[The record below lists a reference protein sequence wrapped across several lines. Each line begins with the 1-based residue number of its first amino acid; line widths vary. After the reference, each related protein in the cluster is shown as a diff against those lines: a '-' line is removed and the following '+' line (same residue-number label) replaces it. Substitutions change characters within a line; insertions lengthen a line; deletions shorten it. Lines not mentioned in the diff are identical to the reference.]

1 MSRFARSQERFAI
14 LTRFTTFFYLLVMAF
29 AAIWAGVR
37 ALQWQKTPFIG
48 AFVEHTLVLNGV
60 GPMEPGPEWELYR
73 LEHQFGPQIVAING
87 EEVPDDE
94 TYYQILRQFHP
105 GETVVVTLEYED
117 GRQTSYP
124 ITLHRFP
131 RSSQLT
137 FFVVPYFLGLVFLL
151 IAWWVFL
158 ARQEEV
164 AGRIF
169 TWLSASL
176 GIIALGLFS
185 VYTDHSLTYLWVFSL
200 GMTAATFIDL
210 IFFFPQHTRL
220 VIRYPWVRAFPYLVA
235 AALVI
240 RAYPSLF
247 NYELPRLYAERWAGL
262 YAYAGL
268 AALTFLGGL
277 VLYAL
282 FSSSPIIRSQ
292 ARMVLG
298 GSVLAFAPLLAWIG
312 WTTVRGQAINFS
324 PFLLFPFVF
333 FPAALAYSIL
343 RYRLLRAD
351 YLLSRTLFLMAL
363 GAFSVLGYA
372 AMVSGLG
379 LLSQSVLHNYNLT
392 GPFISGLLILVLA
405 LLFLPLRA
413 RMERIIDD
421 IFFRNQQVY
430 EARLQQ
436 FAHDLT
442 GTLDLNGITNALR
455 KQVIE
460 TLSPDP
466 VHVYIY
472 DPATERYIAMPDE
485 QGVRTSDVTFPRN
498 SPLVQWLRN
507 EHLPLYIADE
517 TFLPAPLEGLST
529 RLALLQAVLFVA
541 IPGQEDLNGWLAV
554 GVRLS
559 GDNYSSNDINFL
571 ENLCTQTALAVER
584 VQSVNNLQRR
594 LQELNA
600 LTRVAQGVNITLEFD
615 DILELIYA
623 QTYQII
629 PVDDLHIT
637 LYDEN
642 GDYYYYAFCLENSE
656 RLNDRENKRLP
667 VRYGLEPWIIQ
678 TGQSILTNNYL
689 QTCQEKDV
697 MPATPDA
704 YAWIGVPLNTGTRTI
719 GALSIGH
726 RDPSMH
732 YTQSQLSTLKSI
744 ADLTAGAIV
753 KSQLLY
759 ESEQRARQ
767 LASLN
772 TITQRLTSTLDI
784 STLLD
789 TIVKSAVQILDSEAG
804 SLLLLDEETDE
815 LVFDVTFG
823 PVAEDLRGTRIARG
837 VGFVGRAVETRRPVI
852 VNDAQ
857 RTGELFGQIDNQTGF
872 ITRNLIAVPLIYQD
886 KVIGVLEVINR
897 RDGSPYTTDDSSLL
911 EAFAGQAAVA
921 IQNARLYTLTDKA
934 LSDRVEELSVM
945 QRIDRELN
953 ASLDVTRAM
962 RITLE
967 WALKQSGADAGFI
980 GVLDE
985 ENQHLRIMAQ
995 DGYGDA
1001 LQEYEE
1007 QPMEI
1012 EQESL
1017 RLAIETTQPQKLL
1030 LDSSR
1035 QELGYLSNVQT
1046 QIVVPIKRETK
1057 VIGLFVLESA
1067 RQIEDEVLEFL
1078 IRLSDHAAIAI
1089 ANAQL
1094 FEAVERANAAK
1105 TDFISFVAH
1114 ELKNPM
1120 TSIKGYTDLLA
1131 KGAVGPVNEMQAN
1144 FLKTISAN
1152 VERMATL
1159 VSDLNDN
1166 SKIEAGR
1173 LHLDFTT
1180 VSMHDVIEDAV
1191 RSMKQQME
1199 EKEQTIELQVPAE
1212 LPPVWAD
1219 QTRISQVM
1227 VNLISNA
1234 YKYTPQG
1241 GHIVVGAEVSE
1252 NIWDPEG
1259 AAQVVHI
1266 WVKDNGIGIKPED
1279 QKKIFQKFFR
1289 SDDEKAREASGTGL
1303 GLNIT
1308 KGLVELQG
1316 GKIWFESEY
1325 RQGTTFHFTVPV
1337 VMEEEA

>member
-1 MSRFARSQERFAI
+1 MSWFNKYKERFASFSRWMT
-14 LTRFTTFFYLLVMAF
+14 LLYLIVMAGV
-29 AAIWAGVR
+29 ALWAGFR
-37 ALQWQKTPFIG
+37 AIAWQNEPFLG
-48 AFVEHTLVLNGV
+48 AFLEHSLVLNGV
-60 GPMEPGPEWELYR
+60 GPVDPGPAWELYR
-73 LEHQFGPQIVAING
+73 LEDTFGPQLVAINN
-87 EEVPDDE
+87 ENVQNERRYHEV
-94 TYYQILRQFHP
+94 LRQFHP
-105 GETVVVTLEYED
+105 GETVFVTLEYED
-117 GRQTSYP
+117 GTRVSYP
-124 ITLHRFP
+124 ITLRRFP
-131 RSSQLT
+131 YTDQVN
-137 FFVVPYFLGLVFLL
+137 FFVIPYLIGLAFLS

-158 ARQEEV
+158 SRQEET
-164 AGRIF
+164 AAHIF
-169 TWLSASL
+169 TWLSASVA
-176 GIIALGLFS
+176 IVALSLFS
-185 VYTDHSLTYLWVFSL
+185 LYTDHSLTYIWTFAL
-200 GMTAATFIDL
+200 GLVPATFIDL
-210 IFFFPQHTRL
+210 SLFFPQRSRL
-220 VIRYPWVRAFPYLVA
+220 VMRYAWVRAIPYALSAFLILWTFPT
-235 AALVI
+235 
-240 RAYPSLF
+240 LF
-247 NYELPRLYAERWAGL
+247 NYAAPRLYAERWAVMYG
-262 YAYAGL
+262 YIGVAGL
-268 AALTFLGGL
+268 IFLGTL
-277 VLYAL
+277 VFYAL
-282 FSSSPIIRSQ
+282 FASSPIIRSQ
-292 ARMVLG
+292 ARMVLL
-298 GSVLAFAPLLAWIG
+298 GSGVAFTPLLVWVGLSAFFNQ
-312 WTTVRGQAINFS
+312 TLNFS
-324 PFLLFPFVF
+324 PFILLPFIVFPV
-333 FPAALAYSIL
+333 ALAYSIL
-343 RYRLLRAD
+343 RYRLVRAD
-351 YLLSRTLFLMAL
+351 YLLSRALMLVAL
-363 GAFSVLGYA
+363 SLFSVLGYA
-372 AMVSGLG
+372 ALVSGLS
-379 LLSQSVLHNYNLT
+379 LLGQSVFLNYRSNN
-392 GPFISGLLILVLA
+392 PFMVGVLILVLA
-405 LLFLPLRA
+405 LLFLPFRT
-413 RMERIIDD
+413 RMEQIVND

-430 EARLQQ
+430 EKRLQA

-442 GTLDLNGITNALR
+442 SALDLNGITAALR
-455 KQVIE
+455 KQIVE
-460 TLSPDP
+460 TMAPDP
-466 VHVYIY
+466 VHIYIY
-472 DPATERYIAMPDE
+472 DPATERYAAMPDE
-485 QGVRTSDVTFPRN
+485 QGLRTSDITFPRN
-498 SPLVQWLRN
+498 SPLVQWLAN
-507 EHLPLYIADE
+507 ERLPLYIVDE
-517 TFLPAPLEGLST
+517 TFLPAPLESLRT
-529 RLALLQAVLFVA
+529 RLALLQAILYIA
-541 IPGQEDLNGWLAV
+541 IPGQERLNGWLAI
-554 GVRLS
+554 GLRLS
-559 GDNYSSNDINFL
+559 GESYSSNDIAFL

-629 PVDDLHIT
+629 PLDDLHIT
-637 LYDEN
+637 LYDQN
-642 GDYYYYAFCLENSE
+642 GDYYYYAFCLEDNE
-656 RLNDRENKRLP
+656 RLSDKENQRIP
-667 VRYGLEPWIIQ
+667 ERYGLEPWIIQ
-678 TGQSILTNNYL
+678 SGQSILSNNYL

-697 MPATPDA
+697 MPASSDV

-732 YTQSQLSTLKSI
+732 YTQAQLNTLKSI

-772 TITQRLTSTLDI
+772 TITQRLTSTLELA
-784 STLLD
+784 SLLD
-789 TIVKSAVQILDSEAG
+789 IIVESAVQILDSEAG

-815 LVFDVTFG
+815 LVFDVTYG

-857 RTGELFGQIDNQTGF
+857 KTAELFGQIDNQTGF
-872 ITRNLIAVPLIYQD
+872 ITRNLIAVPLLYQD

-897 RDGSPYTTDDSSLL
+897 KDGSPFTVDDSNLL

-980 GVLDE
+980 GVLNDE
-985 ENQHLRIMAQ
+985 NTELRIMAQ

-1001 LQEYEE
+1001 LKEYEE

-1017 RLAIETTQPQKLL
+1017 RLAIETTQPQKIL
-1030 LDSSR
+1030 LDNTR
-1035 QELGYLSNVQT
+1035 QELGYLSNVRT
-1046 QIVVPIKRETK
+1046 QIVVPIKRETQ

-1067 RQIEDEVLEFL
+1067 QQLDDSILEFL

-1131 KGAVGPVNEMQAN
+1131 KGAVGPINDMQAN

-1173 LHLDFTT
+1173 LHLDFTR
-1180 VSMHDVIEDAV
+1180 VSMHEVIEDAV
-1191 RSMKQQME
+1191 RSMRQQME
-1199 EKEQTIELQVPAE
+1199 EKEQTVEIQVPDS

-1219 QTRISQVM
+1219 RTRISQVM
-1227 VNLISNA
+1227 VNLVSNA

-1241 GHIVVGAEVSE
+1241 GHIIVGAEVSQ

-1259 AAQVVHI
+1259 AERVVHV

-1289 SDDEKAREASGTGL
+1289 SDDEKAREAPGTGL

-1308 KGLVELQG
+1308 RGLVELQG

-1325 RQGTTFHFTVPV
+1325 RKGTTFHFTVPV
-1337 VMEEEA
+1337 IAEEEE

>member
-1 MSRFARSQERFAI
+1 MSRFAHFKERLPSYARFATLLYLVL
-14 LTRFTTFFYLLVMAF
+14 LTGATA
-29 AAIWAGVR
+29 WAGAR
-37 ALQWQKTPFIG
+37 AMQWRKQAFIG
-48 AFVEHTLVLNGV
+48 AFIEHTLILNGV
-60 GPMEPGPEWELYR
+60 GPQNPGPEWELYHYEN
-73 LEHQFGPQIVAING
+73 LFGPQLLAI
-87 EEVPDDE
+87 
-94 TYYQILRQFHP
+94 
-105 GETVVVTLEYED
+105 D
-117 GRQTSYP
+117 GIELT
-124 ITLHRFP
+124 
-131 RSSQLT
+131 SSQQYQQLLQTLSPGDTVLLTLAYPNEQQTAYSVELHTFPTRDFWT
-137 FFVVPYFLGLVFLL
+137 FFVLPYGLGIVFLAV
-151 IAWWVFL
+151 AWWVFFS
-158 ARQEEV
+158 RSIETPS
-164 AGRIF
+164 RIF
-169 TWLSASL
+169 IWLSASL
-176 GIIALGLFS
+176 GMIAIALFS
-185 VYTDHSLTYLWVFSL
+185 VYTDHSLTYIWTFAL
-200 GMTAATFIDL
+200 GIAPATFIDL
-210 IFFFPQHTRL
+210 TLFFPQRTRL
-220 VIRYPWVRAFPYLVA
+220 VVRFPWTRTIPYLISA
-235 AALVI
+235 GLI
-240 RAYPSLF
+240 AYTLPALF
-247 NYELPRLYAERWAGL
+247 NYAEPRLYASRWMVLYLYVGISGL
-262 YAYAGL
+262 I
-268 AALTFLGGL
+268 FLGSL
-277 VLYAL
+277 AYDSLRAT
-282 FSSSPIIRSQ
+282 SPIIRSQ
-292 ARMVLG
+292 ARVAFF
-298 GSVLAFAPLLAWIG
+298 GSLLAFGPLLIWILWAILSG
-312 WTTVRGQAINFS
+312 NTVNFW
-324 PFLLFPFVF
+324 PPIFIPILF
-333 FPAALAYSIL
+333 FPPTLAYAII
-343 RYRLLRAD
+343 RYRMVRAD
-351 YLLSRTLFLMAL
+351 YWIIRGLLLAGLSLLSA
-363 GAFSVLGYA
+363 LGYA
-372 AMVSGLG
+372 ALVSGFSLLG
-379 LLSQSVLHNYNLT
+379 KSFLHSFNVNSPLVMGVLITL
-392 GPFISGLLILVLA
+392 LA
-405 LLFLPLRA
+405 LSFVPLRNH
-413 RMERIIDD
+413 MERLIND
-421 IFFRNQQVY
+421 IFFRNKQIYEDRLQEFSHELTSALDLQGITAALRQQVI
-430 EARLQQ
+430 
-436 FAHDLT
+436 D
-442 GTLDLNGITNALR
+442 TLA
-455 KQVIE
+455 
-460 TLSPDP
+460 PDP
-466 VHVYIY
+466 IHVYIY
-472 DPATERYIAMPDE
+472 NPSTERYVAMPDD
-485 QGVRTSDVTFPRN
+485 QGMRTSDITFSRN

-507 EHLPLYIADE
+507 QRLPLYIADE
-517 TFLPAPLEGLST
+517 TFLPAPLESLKT
-529 RLALLQAVLFVA
+529 RLSLLHAVLFVA
-541 IPGQEDLNGWLAV
+541 IPGQERLNGWLAV
-554 GVRLS
+554 GMRLS
-559 GDNYSSNDINFL
+559 GEPYTSNDITFL

-600 LTRVAQGVNITLEFD
+600 LTLVAQGVNITLEFD

-629 PVDDLHIT
+629 PLDDLHIT
-637 LYDEN
+637 LYDQN
-642 GDYYYYAFCLENSE
+642 GDYYYYAFCLEDSE
-656 RLNDRENKRLP
+656 RLSDKENKRLP
-667 VRYGLEPWIIQ
+667 DRYGLEPWIIQ
-678 TGQSILTNNYL
+678 TGQSVLTNNYL

-697 MPATPDA
+697 IPATPDT

-726 RDPSMH
+726 RDSSMH
-732 YTQSQLSTLKSI
+732 YTQAQLNTLKSI

-772 TITQRLTSTLDI
+772 TITQRLTSTLEL

-789 TIVKSAVQILDSEAG
+789 TIVESAVQILDSEAG

-815 LVFDVTFG
+815 LVFDVTYG

-857 RTGELFGQIDNQTGF
+857 QTIELFGQIDNQTGF

-897 RDGSPYTTDDSSLL
+897 KDRSPFTADDSSLL

-985 ENQHLRIMAQ
+985 ENQQLRIMAQ

-1001 LQEYEE
+1001 LKEYEE
-1007 QPMEI
+1007 KPMEI

-1017 RLAIETTQPQKLL
+1017 RLAIETTQPQKLM

-1046 QIVVPIKRETK
+1046 QIVVPIKRETQ

-1067 RQIEDEVLEFL
+1067 RQIDDDVLEFL

-1131 KGAVGPVNEMQAN
+1131 KGAVGPINEMQAN

-1180 VSMHDVIEDAV
+1180 VSMHEVIEDAI
-1191 RSMKQQME
+1191 RSMSQQME
-1199 EKEQTIELQVPAE
+1199 EKEQTIEVQAPDE

-1219 QTRISQVM
+1219 RTRISQVM
-1227 VNLISNA
+1227 VNLVSNA
-1234 YKYTPQG
+1234 YKYTPRG
-1241 GHIVVGAEVSE
+1241 GHIIVGAEVSE

-1259 AAQVVHI
+1259 AEQVVHI

-1289 SDDEKAREASGTGL
+1289 SDDEKAREAPGTGL

-1325 RQGTTFHFTVPV
+1325 RKGTTFHFTVPV
-1337 VMEEEA
+1337 VTEEEA